1 MHSSF
6 VPSGLLSFFRSIS
19 GDLRPRLLSYVPSG
33 LLVIISIV
41 AILCASRSAH
51 AQFPASCDSEK
62 DCVGNALTISVTNG
76 KGAQYVDVDTSY
88 ILDDLGTA
96 MTFEAWISPEQQPGK
111 IQYLAGLWGPNEDVN
126 DQWVLYIQNNQIVFE
141 LSKDNSFKGD
151 SDNTIAIAN
160 VPNLYTNGWRHVAAE
175 WDAASTEARIYLDGA
190 LVAAATNPLYPLTK
204 LHVPEDN
211 VLPMQ
216 IGSCNGLYDDTL
228 TRRTFLGQIDEVQLW
243 NQSLSANEIACQRFQ
258 SLAGNESGLVLYYRC
273 NEAPS
278 GQILCDATG
287 NNHFGLLRS
296 GAECNLSGRIV
307 PLNYFAQPSIVNA
320 ILKCTEDTDLT
331 FTLTDTSI
339 CGDNVKL
346 SLYGADKGLFTLS
359 TNAISLV
366 QGVPVT
372 FSVHFHTD
380 LIGPVAAGISIANA
394 NRCSDPLNVPLNI
407 NRETQLNYSFDRI
420 QLDTL
425 YVGCQTTTI
434 STETLTICNPG
445 PGTVT
450 VTNIALDSN
459 HFTWTSPGLTFPKTL
474 AIGDCISLT
483 VQMNTIDSSHTFL
496 DTLRVSSNE
505 LCPGSGIIPIS
516 GRVQD
521 VLGILQSNGKELD
534 SMDFGEVCPGFISG
548 TINLEYRD
556 LGSDPITVDT
566 AVFNPTTFFGEVLTF
581 PLTLLPNTANQ
592 PTYAL
597 FKPSQPGP
605 VTGTL
610 TVTALY
616 HGCEIVKTVALKG
629 DGYSVDVDFLT
640 PQVNFGNV
648 TIGKTAQQSAE
659 IIDSGAGQRN
669 IDSYLKIG
677 DVFTIVAGGSY
688 NISPGQTEPI
698 TIQFRPRQPIT
709 YYDTLSIFD
718 EGCYEVKSIPIQGT
732 GIFEAFQ
739 FTPSY
744 LDLTGVIGCSSETG
758 PITMQNISG
767 QTLTIAS
774 CVLND
779 LTGKFTVASLLSP
792 GPFANNQSF
801 TFNVTYTP
809 NDVNIDRADQ
819 AFIDVTLSD
828 GELYEIILRGTSL
841 APRLYVTPLTTYGV
855 VEVGWQS
862 QDSILLQNASN
873 VSERLAGVTIPYGY
887 SLISATPPFPAVLA
901 PRDSMWLVVQ
911 FQPTGDSMYDTAF
924 TVLIDSP
931 CVNTYSGEL
940 TGTGEVVK
948 LDVPISFMNYG
959 LVRPCDCA
967 TRQIPLANY
976 SQEVPITIDSV
987 WIDGLGVTPL
997 TPSTF
1002 HWYLQ
1007 STGNETLPIVLQKQS
1022 FDTLEVTFC
1031 PNIPAINANLM
1042 KIDTLHIEAHS
1053 PDWSDS
1059 FTTILSGEREMNFQ
1073 PNVSLVQFPATRVD
1087 TFAQPKTVTITV
1099 PGFQTNPDAD
1109 SVIIDNVSF
1118 QPDQNVF
1125 TVQASTGVPLPWII
1139 HRNEK
1144 FSIQVNFL
1152 PRAPIQYRAR
1162 MLIHTI
1168 YPCNSTDTTVLV
1180 MGSGFAPAFGLQMA
1194 FDTARIG
1201 LDTFKLTT
1209 CDTLNLP
1216 IMLSRDI
1223 PQEYMDVLFHLG
1235 YDTTELELL
1244 NGFSPYTDSVMGT
1257 DTSDGANIVM
1267 NNGVDIKA
1275 GTIVT
1280 LRFKV
1285 IGGAAIFPITLDN
1298 INFESDSLVFFEIV
1312 SGVDHGVV
1320 EIDQPMIAVTKF
1332 TDFDTVDVKDCKS
1345 DTITVYNTGVIPVR
1359 FDSLSLP
1366 KWHTVTASSIL
1377 LPATLAP
1384 GDSVLLTVTFCP
1396 RDSSVFDT
1404 TITAYSDSPCLVID
1418 TGTLHSVG
1426 YAPPFPFKM
1435 LLAPDL
1441 SGIDSIG
1448 SIGGLIMDTIEVPIF
1463 IDRSIPLTPLDVKFT
1478 LNYDARALEY
1488 LSDTS
1493 PYAQAVVTDVPG
1505 TLGFVFPESQ
1515 NVDSGEFARVKFLIT
1530 VPDSALST
1538 MMLIPGEFTSDSIL
1552 FIKPRPTG
1560 DTSIVS
1566 VGPQCNITTLIFVGG
1581 SNSISPVHPNP
1592 ASESVAIDLS
1602 FMEDANPELDIVNS
1616 LGETILKPI
1625 DGTVAYKGGSYH
1637 VTFNAE
1643 NLPPGAYSILFRA
1656 GDYHASERFVVI
1668 R

>member
-1 MHSSF
+1 MTTLCI
-6 VPSGLLSFFRSIS
+6 VPKGLLA
-19 GDLRPRLLSYVPSG
+19 V
-33 LLVIISIV
+33 ISIV
-41 AILCASRSAH
+41 AVLCCSQIAH

-62 DCVGNALTISVTNG
+62 GCVGNALTISVTNG

-88 ILDDLGTA
+88 ILDNLGTA
-96 MTFEAWISPEQQPGK
+96 MTIEAWILPQQQPGK
-111 IQYLAGLWGPNEDVN
+111 IQYIAGLWGPNQDVN
-126 DQWVLYIQNNQIVFE
+126 DQWVLYIQDNQIFFE

-160 VPNLYTNGWRHVAAE
+160 VPDLYTNGWRHVAAE
-175 WDAASTEARIYLDGA
+175 WDAASTAARIYLDGA
-190 LVAAATNPLYPLTK
+190 LVATATNPLYPLNK
-204 LHVPEDN
+204 LHVPEDA
-211 VLPMQ
+211 VLPLQ

-228 TRRTFLGQIDEVQLW
+228 TRRTFLGQIDEVRLW
-243 NQSLSANEIACQRFQ
+243 NQSLSANEIACRRFQ
-258 SLAGNESGLVLYYRC
+258 SLAGNEPGLVLYYRC

-287 NNHFGLLRS
+287 NNHFGLMRS
-296 GAECNLSGRIV
+296 GAECNTSNRTI
-307 PLNYFAQPSIVNA
+307 PLNYSAQPAFVNVNVV
-320 ILKCTEDTDLT
+320 CTEDTDFT
-331 FTLTDTSI
+331 FTLTDTSN
-339 CGDNVKL
+339 CGDNVTL

-359 TNAISLV
+359 TNTISLV
-366 QGVPVT
+366 QGVPIT
-372 FSVHFHTD
+372 FTVHFHTD
-380 LIGPVAAGISIANA
+380 LIGPVVAGIAIANA
-394 NRCSDPLNVPLNI
+394 NRCSDPLNIPLTV
-407 NRETQLNYSFDRI
+407 NRKTQLNYSLDRL

-425 YVGCQTTTI
+425 YVGCQTTTS
-434 STETLTICNPG
+434 STQTLTICNPG

-450 VTNIALDSN
+450 LSNITLDSN
-459 HFTWTSPGLTFPKTL
+459 HFTWSSPGLTFPKML
-474 AIGDCISLT
+474 AVGDCITLT
-483 VQMNTIDSSHTFL
+483 LQMDLIDSSHTFL
-496 DTLRVSSNE
+496 DTLRVFSNE
-505 LCPGSGIIPIS
+505 LCPGSGIIPIA

-521 VLGILQSNGKELD
+521 VLGILQSNLTELD
-534 SMDFGEVCPGFISG
+534 SMNFGEVCPGFISG
-548 TINLEYRD
+548 TINFEYRD
-556 LGSDPITVDT
+556 LASDTLIIDT
-566 AVFNPTTFFGEVLTF
+566 ALYNPTNFFGEVLAF
-581 PLTLLPNTANQ
+581 PLALLPKTANQ

-610 TVTALY
+610 TVTATY
-616 HGCEIVKTVALKG
+616 HGCEIIKTVALTG
-629 DGYSVDVDFLT
+629 NGYSVDVDFLT

-659 IIDSGAGQRN
+659 IIDSGAGSRN

-688 NISPGQTEPI
+688 DIAPGQTEPI

-732 GIFEAFQ
+732 GIFQAFQ

-744 LDLTGVIGCSSETG
+744 LDLTGVIGCSSESGT
-758 PITMQNISG
+758 IVMKNISG
-767 QTLTIAS
+767 QSLTIAS

-779 LTGKFTVASLLSP
+779 LTGKFTLANP
-792 GPFANNQSF
+792 MPPQAFPNNQTY
-801 TFNVTYTP
+801 TFNITYTP

-855 VEVGWQS
+855 VEVGWQR

-873 VSERLAGVTIPYGY
+873 VSEKLDSITIPYGY
-887 SLISATPPFPAVLA
+887 KFISANPPFPAVLG
-901 PRDSMWLVVQ
+901 PRDSLWLVVE
-911 FQPTGDSMYDTAF
+911 FQPPADSVYDENF
-924 TVLIDSP
+924 TVLVDSP

-940 TGTGEVVK
+940 TGTGEIVK

-976 SQEVPITIDSV
+976 SQEIPITIDSV
-987 WIDGLGVTPL
+987 WIDGVGVSLL

-1007 STGNETLPIVLQKQS
+1007 STGTETLPVVIPPLS
-1022 FDTLEVTFC
+1022 FDTLDVTFC

-1042 KIDTLHIEAHS
+1042 KIDTLHIDAHT
-1053 PDWSDS
+1053 PGWNDS

-1073 PNVSLVQFPATRVD
+1073 PNVTLVQFPATRVD
-1087 TFAQPKTVTITV
+1087 TFAQPKNVAITV
-1099 PGFQTNPDAD
+1099 PGVQTNPDGD
-1109 SVIIDNVSF
+1109 SVVIDNVSF
-1118 QPDQNVF
+1118 QPDQDVF
-1125 TVQASTGVPLPWII
+1125 TAQASTGVPLPWVI
-1139 HRNEK
+1139 HRGQKN

-1152 PRAPIQYRAR
+1152 PRAPKVYTAR

-1168 YPCNSTDTTVLV
+1168 FPCNSTDTTVLV

-1194 FDTARIG
+1194 FDTAHIG

-1209 CDTLNLP
+1209 CDTLSLP

-1244 NGFSPYTDSVMGT
+1244 NGSSLYTDSVTGA
-1257 DTSDGANIVM
+1257 DTSDGANIAL
-1267 NNGVDIKA
+1267 NNGINIKA

-1320 EIDQPMIAVTKF
+1320 EIDQPMIAVTKL
-1332 TDFDTVDVKDCKS
+1332 TNFDTVDVKDCKS
-1345 DTITVYNTGVIPVR
+1345 DTIIVYNTGVIPVR

-1366 KWHTVTASSIL
+1366 KWHTVTASSIP
-1377 LPATLAP
+1377 LPAMLAP
-1384 GDSVLLTVTFCP
+1384 GDSVQLMVTFCP

-1404 TITAYSDSPCLVID
+1404 TITAYSNEPCLTID
-1418 TGTLHSVG
+1418 TGTLMSVG

-1441 SGIDSIG
+1441 SGTDSIG
-1448 SIGGLIMDTIEVPIF
+1448 SIGGLIMDTIEVPVF
-1463 IDRSIPLTPLDVKFT
+1463 INRSIPLTPLDVKFT

-1488 LSDTS
+1488 LSVAS
-1493 PYAQAVVTDVPG
+1493 PYAQAVATNIPG

-1530 VPDSALST
+1530 VPDSVTTTMTLS
-1538 MMLIPGEFTSDSIL
+1538 PGEFTSDSIM

-1560 DTSIVS
+1560 DTSIVTI
-1566 VGPQCNITTLIFVGG
+1566 GPQCNITTLIFVGG
-1581 SNSISPVHPNP
+1581 TNSISPVHPNP
-1592 ASESVAIDLS
+1592 SSDLVQIDLS
-1602 FMEDANPELDIVNS
+1602 FIEDANPELDIINS
-1616 LGETILKPI
+1616 LGMTVLKPM
-1625 DGTVAYKGGSYH
+1625 DGSVAFKGGSYH
-1637 VTFNAE
+1637 MQFDSQD
-1643 NLPPGAYSILFRA
+1643 LPSGAYSIIFRA